1 MLQSRHN
8 YHLLCNFYQ
17 LNNHGKILKYL
28 NYLNYPYS
36 TRSTR
41 VIYSLISVFMLLSA
55 FKVQSAEPD
64 VKLGTHLNIIGVEAA
79 FKTNILRNLST
90 NENIIPLSLLGFPQ
104 SDTYILNKARSALQA
119 LGYYQPTLTLA
130 DDKQGKVLT
139 IELQAPVR
147 WNNTRILLN
156 CESEIEEVSKLVA
169 KHPFLKGK
177 VINHGEYSQFKSTIQ
192 RVAQELGLLN
202 ASFTAS
208 ALNVDVAKLQANVD
222 WTFNCGARYTINNI
236 TIEGTVLSHD
246 LVNSYSTIRTGDVYS
261 QLDIIASQQ
270 ALNRS
275 GFFKSVVVDQS
286 VNHVTQKVDVNLSI
300 LDTEKY
306 ELKTLLGY
314 GTDSGG
320 KLGVSWRNRRVNN
333 RAHQYVASVD
343 FNQVKLDNADIH
355 ATFQYEIPLD
365 KASSKWINQLS
376 YEIKNEEIGRS
387 KILTL
392 ESILANKIDPHWSSQ
407 WSIAMAQEQ
416 LESEA
421 DVNQNLKYIVP
432 SWQLNYY
439 SVTDP
444 FSAIEG
450 WRWQSTIR
458 FSSEQM
464 STPDIKFLQTDQK
477 VKRIWSLNDDWR
489 LLVRARIGTTWMDTE
504 DFKRSMPS
512 TYRFFAGGDVSVR
525 GYEHQSLSPLDN
537 EISIGGKHLFTSGIE
552 VDYLF
557 YESFRWAVFT
567 DQGNAFND
575 WKDWELEKSVGTGL
589 RWVTPIGAIRLDI
602 AKALDG
608 DKAWRFHIT
617 IGPDL

>member
-1 MLQSRHN
+1 ML
-8 YHLLCNFYQ
+8 
-17 LNNHGKILKYL
+17 
-28 NYLNYPYS
+28 
-36 TRSTR
+36 
-41 VIYSLISVFMLLSA
+41 VSA
-55 FKVQSAEPD
+55 FKVKSAEPD
-64 VKLGTHLNIIGVEAA
+64 IKLGTHLNIIGVEAV
-79 FKTNILRNLST
+79 FKTNILRNLSS
-90 NENIIPLSLLGFPQ
+90 NENVIPLSLLGFPQ
-104 SDTYILNKARSALQA
+104 SDNYILNKARSALQA
-119 LGYYQPTLTLA
+119 LGYYQPVLTLA
-130 DDKQGKVLT
+130 DDKQGKALT
-139 IELQAPVR
+139 IELQEPVR
-147 WNNTRILLN
+147 WNNTSIVLN
-156 CESEIEEVSKLVA
+156 CETEVEEILKLVG

-192 RVAQELGLLN
+192 RVSQELGLLN
-202 ASFTAS
+202 ATFTAS
-208 ALNVDVAKLQANVD
+208 ALNVDIAKLQANVN
-222 WTFNCGARYTINNI
+222 WIFNCGARYTIKNI

-246 LVNSYSTIRTGDVYS
+246 LVNSYSTIRSGDAYS
-261 QLDIIASQQ
+261 QLDIIKSQQ

-275 GFFKSVVVDQS
+275 GFFKSVVVEQS
-286 VNHVTQKVDVNLSI
+286 VNHVTHQVDVNLSI
-300 LDTEKY
+300 IDTEKY

-333 RAHQYVASVD
+333 KAHQYVASVD
-343 FNQVKLDNADIH
+343 FNKVK
-355 ATFQYEIPLD
+355 LD
-365 KASSKWINQLS
+365 KASSKWINLLS

-407 WSIAMAQEQ
+407 WSIVMAQEQ

-444 FSAIEG
+444 FSAVEG

-458 FSSEQM
+458 FSSEQL

-489 LLVRARIGTTWMDTE
+489 LLLRARLGTTWMNTE
-504 DFKRSMPS
+504 DFNRSMPS

-525 GYEHQSLSPLDN
+525 GYEHQSLSPIDN
-537 EISIGGKHLFTSGIE
+537 EIPIGGKHLLSSGIE

-557 YESFRWAVFT
+557 NESFRWAIFT

-575 WKDWELEKSVGTGL
+575 WKDWELQKSVGTGL

-608 DKAWRFHIT
+608 NKGWRFHIT